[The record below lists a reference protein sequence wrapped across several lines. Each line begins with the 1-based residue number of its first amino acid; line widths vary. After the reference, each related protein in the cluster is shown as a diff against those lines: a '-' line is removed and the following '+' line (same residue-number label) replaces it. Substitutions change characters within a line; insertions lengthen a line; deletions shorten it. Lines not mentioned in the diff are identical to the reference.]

1 MMNANIR
8 SAARSALGSAKMS
21 CEFFP
26 PRTEAGME
34 KLQVNQRTLDDVIHP
49 DYYSVTF
56 GAGGTTRDRTL
67 ETVKLLSARNINV
80 APHIS
85 CIGSSKK
92 QISELLEQYISL
104 GVTQLVALRGDIPD
118 SGETTKELSHANELV
133 SFIRETTGDHFDIE
147 VAAYPEYHPESL
159 SPQSDFKF
167 FKDKVKA
174 GANGAITQYFYNIDA
189 YFRFIDNCHRENIDI
204 PVTPGI
210 MPITNFASLTRFSDA
225 CGAEIPRWIRKQLEA
240 YADDKDSLQAFG
252 LEVVSNLCS
261 QLLAE
266 GAPGLHFY
274 TLNQADSINA
284 IWNNITA

>member
-1 MMNANIR
+1 MNAKKR
-8 SAARSALGSAKMS
+8 SVTRPATRPAKMS

-26 PRTEAGME
+26 PRTDAGME
-34 KLQVNQRTLDDVIHP
+34 KLLLVQRTLDDVIHP
-49 DYYSVTF
+49 SYYSVTF

-67 ETVKLLSARNINV
+67 ETVKLLSANNINV

-92 QISELLEQYISL
+92 QISELLQEYISL
-104 GVTQLVALRGDIPD
+104 GVKQLVALRGDIPD

-147 VAAYPEYHPESL
+147 VAAYPEYHPESI
-159 SPQSDFKF
+159 SPQSDFEH
-167 FKDKVKA
+167 FKQKVAA

-189 YFRFIDNCHRENIDI
+189 YYRFIDNCQRDNIDI

-210 MPITNFASLTRFSDA
+210 MPITNFESLTRFSDA

-240 YADDKDSLQAFG
+240 FANDKESLQAFG
-252 LEVVSNLCS
+252 LEVVSNLCN
-261 QLLAE
+261 QLLAQ

-274 TLNQADSINA
+274 TLNQSDSINA
-284 IWNNITA
+284 IWNNISV